1 MGRIRAN
8 KWVKLSVLILGGGT
22 IFKLISLKD
31 AFYIPMMTHFHLTN
45 EQIGISMSVYGIVQT
60 VGYIPSMYL
69 SDRFS
74 KKILIPMS
82 LICVGLVGLYFST
95 FPSFIGI
102 LLCFA
107 LFAVFAEMTYWPVLL
122 KTVRL
127 LGTKEEQGRMF
138 GFLEGGRGV
147 VDTFVAFSALG
158 IFLYLGSGALGLRY
172 AIYFYSGITILVGI
186 LSIFFI
192 DGKEVNAKIKKSK
205 DENKEVLKG
214 IISCLKIPE
223 IWLISF
229 IIFFVYM
236 AYCGLTSFIP
246 FLRTIYGL
254 PLALVGAY
262 GIVNQYGLKLIGG
275 PVGGFLADKVFHSPL
290 KCLRLV
296 LLLGSLAM
304 IGFIFLPHEHF
315 NAYIGMIVTLCFGTF
330 VFVMRAI
337 FFAPM
342 EEVNIPKNVAGTA
355 MAIACFVG
363 YAPNMFAYTLFGRFL
378 DKNPGISGYNYVF
391 VVMGVSLFIGFILS
405 CVLLKRINKI
415 KITY

>member
-22 IFKLISLKD
+22 IYKLCSLKD
-31 AFYIPMMTHFHLTN
+31 AFYIPMMTHFELTN
-45 EQIGISMSVYGIVQT
+45 EQIGIAMSVYGIVQT
-60 VGYIPSMYL
+60 IGYIPSMYI

-82 LICVGLVGLYFST
+82 LISVGVVGLYFST

-158 IFLYLGSGALGLRY
+158 IFLYLGSGAFGLRC
-172 AIYFYSGITILVGI
+172 AIYFYSGIVILIGI

-192 DGKEVNAKIKKSK
+192 DGKEVNVEVKEPK

-214 IISCLKIPE
+214 IVRCVKIPE

-229 IIFFVYM
+229 IIFFVYV
-236 AYCGLTSFIP
+236 AYCGLTFFIP

-296 LLLGSLAM
+296 LLIGSIAM
-304 IGFIFLPHEHF
+304 VGFIFLPHQNM
-315 NAYIGMIVTLCFGTF
+315 NAYIGMVATLGFGAF

-342 EEVNIPKNVAGTA
+342 EEVNIPKDIAGTA

-363 YAPNMFAYTLFGRFL
+363 YAPNMFAYTIFGRLL
-378 DKNPGISGYNYVF
+378 DTIPGITGFNF
-391 VVMGVSLFIGFILS
+391 IFIIMGIALFIGFMLS
-405 CVLLKRINKI
+405 CVLLKRINK
-415 KITY
+415 KIIC

>member
-1 MGRIRAN
+1 MGNIRAN

-22 IFKLISLKD
+22 IFKLCSLKD

-45 EQIGISMSVYGIVQT
+45 EQIGIAMSVYGILQT
-60 VGYIPSMYL
+60 IGYIPSMYL
-69 SDRFS
+69 ADRFS
-74 KKILIPMS
+74 KRILIPMA
-82 LICVGLVGLYFST
+82 LICVGTVGFYFST
-95 FPSFIGI
+95 FPSFTGI

-107 LFAVFAEMTYWPVLL
+107 LFAIFTEMIYWPVLL

-127 LGTKEEQGRMF
+127 LGSKEEQGRMF

-158 IFLYLGSGALGLRY
+158 IFLYLGSGAFGLQC
-172 AIYFYSGITILVGI
+172 AIYFYSTIIILVGI
-186 LSIFFI
+186 ISIFFV
-192 DGKEVNAKIKKSK
+192 DSKEDNVEIKQPAKDK
-205 DENKEVLKG
+205 NKEVLKG
-214 IISCLKIPE
+214 IVSCLKIPE
-223 IWLISF
+223 IWLTSF
-229 IIFFVYM
+229 IIFFVYV
-236 AYCGLTSFIP
+236 AYCGLTFFIP

-296 LLLGSLAM
+296 LLLGSIAM
-304 IGFIFLPHEHF
+304 LGFIFLPHQHL
-315 NAYIGMIVTLCFGTF
+315 NAYIGMVVTLCFGAF
-330 VFVMRAI
+330 VFVMRAV

-342 EEVNIPKNVAGTA
+342 EEINIPRKVAGTA

-378 DKNPGISGYNYVF
+378 DKNPGITGYNYVF

-405 CVLLKRINKI
+405 CILLKRIEKN
-415 KITY
+415 